1 MWLPLN
7 KCIMFLCSSFHK
19 SISYSTLVCDHDFL
33 SLTCGR
39 LMRIPGSC
47 LWETVETAFLQPDQL
62 IITKGYRT
70 RSRIHDLIQE
80 IWHSFSFK
88 QILLRGKLCFSP
100 LASVRLHIVHIIHIS
115 TFELYIYRYHL
126 KKSKSIQRLTH
137 FWMNVNFFGIFL
149 FYFICSY
156 SSNWTHII
164 LWEKLTY
171 R

>member
-7 KCIMFLCSSFHK
+7 KCIMFVCSSFHK
-19 SISYSTLVCDHDFL
+19 SISYSTLVCDHDVL

-80 IWHSFSFK
+80 IWHSFSLK

-100 LASVRLHIVHIIHIS
+100 LASVRLHIVHIFHIS

-126 KKSKSIQRLTH
+126 TH
-137 FWMNVNFFGIFL
+137 FWMNVNFFGIF
-149 FYFICSY
+149 FYYFICSY